1 MTFDPISY
9 VYVPT
14 VPRSKITKPGHGIAK
29 NLNTART
36 NQHIQPGATMLD
48 TERPPVAEDGDENRY
63 NESKAEAESATASS
77 DEDESF
83 PPIKDILCRALRK
96 RDLGAV
102 GEHCSMAN
110 ADLGEGEEAL
120 PSQRDKAICNSTST
134 PATNVGNTQDDPIV
148 VADDSNL
155 SENAESDFW
164 SGSIGAG
171 SGETEASPFS
181 PATTPGP
188 RDSATPCLDL
198 DAAEF
203 GSSAAAPVLG
213 VLNEND
219 TLALIPD
226 SQGDNFD
233 KDTQLQSDTGGEGDG
248 GSGSGNT
255 SPYQRDRAAL
265 LVAEG
270 LVNAQSD
277 NDDNED
283 NEDESS
289 CGHIETDSDDEFDGR
304 DAGSNGS
311 AKMPRS
317 AKRKQPSSHAS
328 GLVQKRSR
336 RLQTSTSYSRARLDG
351 ARRSDR
357 SVISHNGHSTGN
369 MERDTKSGLPSPVP
383 SIAHTAGTDMSSRKS
398 DLVLPSLD
406 NLPTLT
412 EITFRPRSPHS
423 CAFTAVIRDGRGGNG
438 VSFTQLAQLI
448 RGVGYVGELDD
459 FTIKPLQQGS
469 LFLTGICHDPASQL
483 LPGCSPTLPR
493 NLSAHTPSSRVVRT
507 QHVHGRPLRAF
518 VERRSTAEISDNDSL
533 SDSGSDT
540 SK

>member
-1 MTFDPISY
+1 M
-9 VYVPT
+9 
-14 VPRSKITKPGHGIAK
+14 RRC
-29 NLNTART
+29 LNWY
-36 NQHIQPGATMLD
+36 I
-48 TERPPVAEDGDENRY
+48 PV
-63 NESKAEAESATASS
+63 S
-77 DEDESF
+77 
-83 PPIKDILCRALRK
+83 
-96 RDLGAV
+96 
-102 GEHCSMAN
+102 CS
-110 ADLGEGEEAL
+110 LTL
-120 PSQRDKAICNSTST
+120 
-134 PATNVGNTQDDPIV
+134 
-148 VADDSNL
+148 
-155 SENAESDFW
+155 
-164 SGSIGAG
+164 
-171 SGETEASPFS
+171 
-181 PATTPGP
+181 
-188 RDSATPCLDL
+188 
-198 DAAEF
+198 
-203 GSSAAAPVLG
+203 SAAR
-213 VLNEND
+213 
-219 TLALIPD
+219 PD

-248 GSGSGNT
+248 GSGNT

-277 NDDNED
+277 NEDNED
-283 NEDESS
+283 NEDESVRSIDRDRSSCLSQGKS

-328 GLVQKRSR
+328 GPVQKRSR

-383 SIAHTAGTDMSSRKS
+383 STAHTAGTDTSSSKS

-459 FTIKPLQQGS
+459 FTIKPLQQES
-469 LFLTGICHDPASQL
+469 LFLTGICHYPASQL

-507 QHVHGRPLRAF
+507 QHVHGRPVRAF

-540 SK
+540 SKDSDGCRSEDEQGGPIPRKNVPWGEIDEQRLRVYKEEGKPWKWIFKKFPGRTEPAIRTRWTIIHQRAE